1 MARLEAKKMYKQHK
15 MHAVMLMLILMMT
28 DAIALSQGAYG
39 ASPRLGD
46 LEERE
51 FGEEEVVSIWRRS
64 SLTDGESKGAS
75 LVFPRSPLTDIWD
88 MDGKASTRGAAA
100 AHTQR
105 FQVRLERQKSLE
117 PTSLFYQIRQ
127 YVKGVLVAA

>member
-1 MARLEAKKMYKQHK
+1 MARLEVKKMYKQHR

-28 DAIALSQGAYG
+28 DAIALAQGAYG

-64 SLTDGESKGAS
+64 SLDDGESKGAS
-75 LVFPRSPLTDIWD
+75 LVFLPSSLTDIWD
-88 MDGKASTRGAAA
+88 MDGKADTREAA
-100 AHTQR
+100 AHSQR
-105 FQVRLERQKSLE
+105 FRVRLERQKSLE